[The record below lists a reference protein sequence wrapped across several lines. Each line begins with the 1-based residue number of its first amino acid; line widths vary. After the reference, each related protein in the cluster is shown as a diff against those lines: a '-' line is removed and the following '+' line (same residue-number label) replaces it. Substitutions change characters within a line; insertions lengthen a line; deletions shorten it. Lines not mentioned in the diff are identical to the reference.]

1 MAGHTLRH
9 GGDIAIDQEQ
19 AFTPEQGTQ
28 VAQLGVRDS
37 IVLPAH
43 LWYILAHPPVDVD
56 LGELRPKL
64 KPRWDVHLSGD
75 DDQLG

>member
-56 LGELRPKL
+56 LGELRPSTQSILEL
-64 KPRWDVHLSGD
+64 KG
-75 DDQLG
+75 